1 MFLLLSEVVLGDK
14 EVFGENEWHQILT
27 EDQGRAHRI
36 MYSLSFKSV
45 NVFSRQYNYRMGV
58 IDVLISCLCWERA
71 LERSGRTTRSKSLLL
86 PYSPVQCMDVW
97 NKPYGTLYQLLPI
110 PFVSYLHSLYHTVR
124 TLSNVYQITV
134 YDRILSASL
143 KSLARNVPDRRSHS
157 IEACSDKAE
166 WLQMCFHDVWWKH
179 LPSRALKFYISITLQ
194 WVTWLVLKLSWV
206 LRSSYKND
214 MYTIHVPVGHG
225 SEVSLLGIFFVWAH
239 VPDDL

>member
-1 MFLLLSEVVLGDK
+1 MLREGTWEKWANNTFEILPASVQSRTMHGCMK
-14 EVFGENEWHQILT
+14 QTIWHT
-27 EDQGRAHRI
+27 A
-36 MYSLSFKSV
+36 
-45 NVFSRQYNYRMGV
+45 
-58 IDVLISCLCWERA
+58 
-71 LERSGRTTRSKSLLL
+71 
-86 PYSPVQCMDVW
+86 
-97 NKPYGTLYQLLPI
+97 YQLLPI

-124 TLSNVYQITV
+124 TLSNVYQITI